1 MTKILVIGKNGQLGK
16 SIHRLV
22 VNTRQADDFIFVDRE
37 GMDLSKNES
46 ITNYFNGKKFD
57 IIINCA
63 AYTAVD
69 KAEEE
74 VELANQINH
83 LAVRQLAQIAKKQRA
98 KLIHISTDYV
108 FDGESDKPYTE
119 TDAVNPVNVYG
130 KTKLA
135 GEKEVQ
141 KVMPTNAIIIRTSW
155 VYSKYGNN
163 FVKTMLRLG
172 KERNE
177 LNVVSDQIGS
187 PTYAIDLASAILKII
202 KKKEFRESD
211 QATKIYHYSNEGEI
225 SWYEFTK
232 EIFKIAKID
241 CKVSPIITQQ
251 YPTPA
256 KRPRNT
262 LMNKEKIVRTFSMD
276 TSSWKESLNTYM
288 VTLKE

>member
-155 VYSKYGNN
+155 VYSEYGNN

-177 LNVVSDQIGS
+177 LNVVNDQIGS
-187 PTYAIDLASAILKII
+187 PTYAIDLASAILEII

-225 SWYEFTK
+225 SWYEITK

-288 VTLKE
+288 ETLKE